1 MSFYEDART
10 MWDVVQRGSKI
21 SNNGRCLGFRNFKPD
36 FSWISYNEFIE
47 RAEHFGS
54 GLVRMGLTPGQSSNV
69 GIYAQNCIEWAVAQY
84 GCWSQSAIIIPLYD
98 TLGPDASIF
107 IIKQAEIE
115 VAICDNDLKVRNL
128 LSRKKEMPSLKHIIT
143 INAISKELSKLA
155 EDKDVK
161 LHSFNEI
168 EDVGKK
174 HPVQK
179 LLPKPSDICLIC
191 YTSGTTGD
199 PKGVML
205 THENLIS
212 ATGSVMANFPV
223 STEDSIISY
232 LPSAHVY
239 EQLNRASIFLNGAS
253 IGFFSG
259 DVAKLVEDMK
269 ILQPTIF
276 PAVPRILNKLYDK

>member
-1 MSFYEDART
+1 MSNKSVEVEPTEETEMVSIEIPNSGGARKSKLVTSGDTICHFYEDART

-36 FSWISYNEFIE
+36 FSWITYNEFIE

-54 GLVRMGLTPGQSSNV
+54 GLIRMGLTPGQSSNV

-107 IIKQAEIE
+107 IIKQA
-115 VAICDNDLKVRNL
+115 
-128 LSRKKEMPSLKHIIT
+128 
-143 INAISKELSKLA
+143 
-155 EDKDVK
+155 
-161 LHSFNEI
+161 
-168 EDVGKK
+168 
-174 HPVQK
+174 
-179 LLPKPSDICLIC
+179 PKPSDICLIC

-212 ATGSVMANFPV
+212 ATGSLMVNFPV
-223 STEDSIISY
+223 STEDSLISY

-276 PAVPRILNKLYDK
+276 QLYQEF